1 MAHLYINKNLVE
13 GYPMLSYPISPYLI
27 ISKLNSWLSKLCLDM
42 NKLSIMKLGE
52 SSLTVVTNAFYKHG
66 FTISYTFK
74 AIRGKLKLG

>member
-1 MAHLYINKNLVE
+1 MTHLYINKNLVE
-13 GYPMLSYPISPYLI
+13 GYPMLSYPISPYLTI
-27 ISKLNSWLSKLCLDM
+27 VS
-42 NKLSIMKLGE
+42 LSIMKFGE